1 MAAAAG
7 SKLPSL
13 LSAFQAASY
22 SMFFMFVSLM
32 HISVILI
39 WLSWKRLMGFPKAM
53 RLFACAIASSKAQM
67 AVP

>member
-32 HISVILI
+32 HISAILS
-39 WLSWKRLMGFPKAM
+39 WLSWKRLSGLPKAM
-53 RLFACAIASSKAQM
+53 RLFACAMASSNALM